1 MSDLGL
7 LHYYLGLEVNQ
18 TEDGITI
25 GQRAYASK
33 ILESAGLTGCN
44 PCYIPMEPRLKLS
57 KASSAPGVDPTAYRS
72 IVGSLRYLVN
82 TRPDLSFSVGYVS
95 RFMESPTTEHLG
107 AVKKVMRSNTLHFGC
122 SYISRKGGQLVGFSD
137 SDHAGDVDSRKSTS
151 GTLFFLGQNA
161 ILAADADARVCHNFL
176 NETCFPDY

>member
-82 TRPDLSFSVGYVS
+82 TCPDLAFSVGYVS
-95 RFMESPTTEHLG
+95 RFMESPTTEHIG
-107 AVKKVMRSNTLHFGC
+107 AVRKVLRYVAGTLDFGC
-122 SYISRKGGQLVGFSD
+122 SYIRRKGDQLVGFSD
-137 SDHAGDVDSRKSTS
+137 NDHAR
-151 GTLFFLGQNA
+151 
-161 ILAADADARVCHNFL
+161 RR
-176 NETCFPDY
+176 